1 MEFLKKRGSDMRK
14 KQSKSSYLLPSLMI
28 FLGAAAAL
36 LLIGNDAFS
45 AVYAITDGYILAIT
59 CVFILLLIP
68 VSGLNLAG
76 SVIVCCL
83 DFLLGIIAALLTA
96 NRLCGAEFFSGI
108 WFFWAICIFALV
120 FCALFISS
128 SSRSFSSVI
137 LARLNTDIKFRSKLI
152 GFAGLCL
159 VVILIITSAFIL
171 MYRLKPEFFI

>member
-14 KQSKSSYLLPSLMI
+14 KHKECSYLLPSLMI
-28 FLGAAAAL
+28 LLGAAAAL
-36 LLIGNDAFS
+36 LLISNDAFS
-45 AVYAITDGYILAIT
+45 AVYAITDGYFFAIV

-83 DFLLGIIAALLTA
+83 DFLLGIIAALLIV
-96 NRLCGAEFFSGI
+96 NRLGGAELLSGI

-128 SSRSFSSVI
+128 SSRSFSAVI
-137 LARLNTDIKFRSKLI
+137 LAKLNADAKFRTRLI
-152 GFAGLCL
+152 RFAGLCL
-159 VVILIITSAFIL
+159 VVILIITSVFIL